1 MAASDKVIAAARALV
16 EGKSST
22 FKARNG
28 RDVGIEMDDGEKGYI
43 VHSDLICALEGA
55 IATYDKRRAEMREH
69 AKGATGG

>member
-1 MAASDKVIAAARALV
+1 MAAADRVIEAAHALV
-16 EGKSST
+16 EGKSAT

-55 IATYDKRRAEMREH
+55 IAAYDRRRAEMRDL